1 MDAASQPERFYAG
14 EFRHSIDEKNRITIP
29 SRWRR
34 DRPEDF
40 ILLPEATHQFLL
52 VMSPKEFAKMGSAAE
67 TNETVS
73 ARDRRVFLRQ
83 LHSRAQHASADRQ
96 GRLVLPDELCQ
107 KVGLKNEVALVG
119 NRGRFE
125 IWNLQRWKRAHEE
138 ETATYQ
144 HVAKDVGFSPDV
156 APTGH
161 QSTLVRASCM
171 ARDQSKRVRR
181 GRRSSRRFFLSS
193 SGAPERSL
201 RATEAKCR
209 LAHRRGCILRRRA
222 Y

>member
-1 MDAASQPERFYAG
+1 MDDCSTRPMEADSPSEGFYAG
-14 EFRHSIDEKNRITIP
+14 EFRHSIDDKKRITIP

-34 DRPEDF
+34 DRPEEF

-52 VMSPKEFAKMGSAAE
+52 VMPPQEFAKMSSAAE
-67 TNETVS
+67 TSQSVS

-138 ETATYQ
+138 ETPTYQ
-144 HVAKDVGFSPDV
+144 HVAKEIG
-156 APTGH
+156 
-161 QSTLVRASCM
+161 L
-171 ARDQSKRVRR
+171 
-181 GRRSSRRFFLSS
+181 
-193 SGAPERSL
+193 
-201 RATEAKCR
+201 
-209 LAHRRGCILRRRA
+209 
-222 Y
+222 